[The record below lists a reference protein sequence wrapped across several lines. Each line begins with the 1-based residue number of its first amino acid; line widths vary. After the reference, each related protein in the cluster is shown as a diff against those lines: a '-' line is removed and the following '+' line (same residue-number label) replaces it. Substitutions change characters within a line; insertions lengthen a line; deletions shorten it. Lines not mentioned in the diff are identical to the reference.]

1 MKKTLK
7 KLVCLALAGVMVLS
21 LAACQG
27 PTNPETPNATYTYNS
42 ALTVF
47 PTNWN
52 PHTYQTATDANI
64 LDYIS
69 EGFYTFDYNDA
80 KDGYKVIPQMATGNP
95 VDVTSQYVGKY
106 GIKDGDKALAWEIP
120 LRSDLCWDD
129 GTPIKAQDFVTSAKL
144 LLNPKAQNYRA
155 DSLYSGNMEI
165 VNAKNYLYQGQYAYE
180 SNMISAAYGPEEYV
194 PMDQIT
200 KDADGF
206 YYTPDGK
213 GIAVKLKS
221 GGNWSSNRIEQYGG
235 AGYFKIGDV
244 DYYTV
249 LTEAADANGVVK
261 VNDEVLYALKV
272 FIACA
277 HGAKDADGNTS
288 VEVYEAADPDYSAIE
303 WQELAF
309 LGEEFPE
316 VAFEEVGL
324 IATADDKLVVVLTK
338 PLEGFYLLYSLTS
351 SWLVHEE
358 TYKACETEKDG
369 VYNNTY
375 GTSVET
381 TKSYGPFKLVDFQKD
396 KEYKFVR
403 NELHH
408 DVKDGFYQTTD
419 WVVTLVA
426 EASTRLELFL
436 KGELDTY
443 GLSVDDM
450 EDYQA
455 SDYTYY
461 TEGDSTFFIA
471 LNPNMDALKA
481 AQEAVGADV
490 NKTILTVLEFRQAL
504 SYALDRNAFAL
515 AADPT
520 ASPAFGVFSSQI
532 ISDPENGVAYR
543 TTEAA
548 KMVIAEFWGVADE
561 IGEGKLYATL
571 DDAIESITGY
581 NPTKAKELFD
591 AAYDKAIAEGLMDE
605 NDVIEIKIGT
615 PNATSQAYKN
625 GYDFLSSCYVEAVKG
640 TKLEGKLRF
649 TIDNTLGNGFADAL
663 RANQVDML
671 FFVGWTGSAL
681 DPYGLMEAYTTA
693 DYQYDPAWDTSSYM
707 WPITLKDGKTYTASV
722 LDWTMTMA
730 GKEIT
735 IFDEND
741 NPIKFKCGTADNNP
755 EDRFA
760 ILAGLEGAILSTYD
774 MIPLT
779 GDASAALKGQQI
791 QYYTE
796 EYVFGVGRGGLKY
809 MTYKYTDAEWNA
821 YVAEQGGKLEYK

>member
-1 MKKTLK
+1 
-7 KLVCLALAGVMVLS
+7 
-21 LAACQG
+21 
-27 PTNPETPNATYTYNS
+27 
-42 ALTVF
+42 
-47 PTNWN
+47 
-52 PHTYQTATDANI
+52 
-64 LDYIS
+64 LD
-69 EGFYTFDYNDA
+69 FA
-80 KDGYKVIPQMATGNP
+80 
-95 VDVTSQYVGKY
+95 
-106 GIKDGDKALAWEIP
+106 
-120 LRSDLCWDD
+120 
-129 GTPIKAQDFVTSAKL
+129 
-144 LLNPKAQNYRA
+144 
-155 DSLYSGNMEI
+155 
-165 VNAKNYLYQGQYAYE
+165 
-180 SNMISAAYGPEEYV
+180 
-194 PMDQIT
+194 
-200 KDADGF
+200 
-206 YYTPDGK
+206 
-213 GIAVKLKS
+213 
-221 GGNWSSNRIEQYGG
+221 
-235 AGYFKIGDV
+235 
-244 DYYTV
+244 
-249 LTEAADANGVVK
+249 
-261 VNDEVLYALKV
+261 
-272 FIACA
+272 
-277 HGAKDADGNTS
+277 
-288 VEVYEAADPDYSAIE
+288 
-303 WQELAF
+303 
-309 LGEEFPE
+309 
-316 VAFEEVGL
+316 EVGL
-324 IATADDKLVVVLTK
+324 FATADDKLVIVLTK

-375 GTSVET
+375 GTSVAT
-381 TKSYGPFKLVDFQKD
+381 TKSYGPYKLVDFQAD
-396 KEYKFVR
+396 KQYVFER
-403 NELHH
+403 NDLHY
-408 DVKDGFYQTTD
+408 DVKAGFYQTTK
-419 WVVTLVA
+419 WVVDLVA

-436 KGELDTY
+436 KGELDSY

-455 SDYTYY
+455 SDFTYY

-481 AQEAVGADV
+481 SQEAVGADV
-490 NKTILTVLEFRQAL
+490 NKTIITVLEFRQAL

-543 TTEAA
+543 TTDEA

-571 DDAIESITGY
+571 DDAIDSITGY
-581 NPTKAKELFD
+581 NPTKAKELFNV
-591 AAYDKAIAEGLMDE
+591 AYDKAIAEGLMDD

-625 GYDFLSSCYVEAVKG
+625 GYDFLSSCYTEAVKG

-693 DYQYDPAWDTSSYM
+693 DYQYDPAWDTSAAM
-707 WPITLKDGKTYTASV
+707 WDITLKDGKTYTASV

-730 GKEIT
+730 GQEIT
-735 IFDEND
+735 IFDKDGNS
-741 NPIKFKCGTADNNP
+741 KSFKCGTADNNP

-791 QYYTE
+791 KYGTE

-809 MTYKYTDAEWNA
+809 MTYHYSDAEWA
-821 YVAEQGGKLEYK
+821 AHVEKEGGKLEYK

>member
-7 KLVCLALAGVMVLS
+7 KVLCLALAAVMTLS
-21 LAACQG
+21 LAACTG
-27 PTNPETPNATYTYNS
+27 PTEPQDNATYTYNT

-52 PHTYQTATDANI
+52 PHTYQTATDNEI
-64 LDYIS
+64 LGYIS
-69 EGFYTFDYNDA
+69 EGFYTFDYNET
-80 KDGYKVIPQMATGNP
+80 KDGYKVVPQMATGDP

-106 GIKDGDKALAWEIP
+106 GIEEGDSALAWEIP
-120 LRSDLCWDD
+120 LRSDLCWQD
-129 GTPIKAQDFVTSAKL
+129 GTAIKAQDFVTSAQL

-155 DSLYSGNMEI
+155 DSLYSGNMTI

-180 SNMISAAYGPEEYV
+180 TFMISPAYGDDEYI
-194 PMDQIT
+194 PMDKIV
-200 KDADGF
+200 KDADG
-206 YYTPDGK
+206 YYFTPDGK
-213 GIAVKLKS
+213 GIAVKL
-221 GGNWSSNRIEQYGG
+221 SSAGSWGSTAIQRYGE
-235 AGYFKIGDV
+235 AGYFKVGDV
-244 DYYTV
+244 DYYEV
-249 LTEAADANGVVK
+249 LKNGADANGVVK
-261 VNDEVLYALKV
+261 VNDEVVNALRM
-272 FIACA
+272 FIVN
-277 HGAKDADGNTS
+277 GNGYES
-288 VEVYEAADPDYSAIE
+288 IEDYEAKKGDYAKVE
-303 WQELAF
+303 WQEMSY
-309 LGEEFPE
+309 LGEEFP
-316 VAFEEVGL
+316 AMDFSEVGMF
-324 IATADDKLVVVLTK
+324 ATADDKLVIVLEK

-358 TYKACETEKDG
+358 LYKSCETETDG

-375 GTSVET
+375 GTTVDKT
-381 TKSYGPFKLVDFQKD
+381 MSYGPYKLVDFQAD
-396 KEYKFVR
+396 KQYVFER
-403 NELHH
+403 NDLHY
-408 DVKDGFYQTTD
+408 DVKAGYYQTTK
-419 WVVTLVA
+419 WVVDLVA
-426 EASTRLELFL
+426 EASTRLEYFL
-436 KGELDTY
+436 KGDLDSY

-450 EDYQA
+450 EDYQS

-471 LNPNMDALKA
+471 LNPNFSALKS

-543 TTEAA
+543 TTEEA
-548 KMVIAEFWGVADE
+548 KMVIAEFWGVANE

-581 NPTKAKELFD
+581 NLTKAKQLFD
-591 AAYDKAIAEGLMDE
+591 VAYDKAIAEGLMDD

-615 PNATSQAYKN
+615 PNATSQAYAK
-625 GYDFLSSCYVEAVKG
+625 GYEFLSGCYTEAVKG

-693 DYQYDPAWDTSSYM
+693 DYQYDPAWDTSTAM
-707 WPITLKDGKTYTASV
+707 WDITLKDGKTYTASV
-722 LDWTMTMA
+722 LDWTYTMA
-730 GKEIT
+730 GEEIT
-735 IFDEND
+735 ITDKDGNT
-741 NPIKFKCGTADNNP
+741 KQFKCGPADNNP

-779 GDASAALKGQQI
+779 GDASAALKGMQI
-791 QYYTE
+791 KYGTE
-796 EYVFGVGRGGLKY
+796 NYVFGVGRGGLKY
-809 MTYKYTDAEWNA
+809 MTYNYSDAEWEA
-821 YVAEQGGKLEYK
+821 FVADKGGKLEYK